1 MPAQKDLKRLVRERM
16 KKTGERY
23 TAARAQVV
31 AKRPPSPKPTA
42 TKPTVAKAPTSAKR
56 DLAALAGMSDAIVAK
71 KTGRTWQQWVDE
83 LDRAGAATLSHAK
96 IAKLLSDDFGTPAWW
111 TQMLAVGYERI
122 RGLREKGQQRDGS
135 FAVNKSKT
143 YNVPLAELWT
153 GFMRCDRWLD
163 GAKLR
168 MSKATKPKYMRMRWA
183 DGTPVEAGFTAKGAT
198 KSQVALSHS
207 KLATRAEAERLR
219 KFWGER
225 LAALGKVLAA
235 KE

>member
-1 MPAQKDLKRLVRERM
+1 MPTQKDLKRLVRERM

-31 AKRPPSPKPTA
+31 AKRPLSPKPA
-42 TKPTVAKAPTSAKR
+42 PKKPVTSAPPTR

-83 LDRAGAATLSHAK
+83 LDRAGAASLPHAK
-96 IAKLLSDDFGTPAWW
+96 IARLLSDDFGTPAWW
-111 TQMLAVGYERI
+111 TQMLTVGYERI

-143 YNVPLAELWT
+143 YDVPLAELWL
-153 GFMRCDRWLD
+153 GFVRCDRWLD
-163 GAKLR
+163 GASLR
-168 MSKATKPKYMRMRWA
+168 MSKATKHKYMRMRWE
-183 DGTPVEAGFTAKGAT
+183 DGTPVEAGFTAKGDG

-207 KLATRAEAERLR
+207 KLATRADAERLR

-225 LAALGKVLAA
+225 LAALGKVLAGA
-235 KE
+235 E